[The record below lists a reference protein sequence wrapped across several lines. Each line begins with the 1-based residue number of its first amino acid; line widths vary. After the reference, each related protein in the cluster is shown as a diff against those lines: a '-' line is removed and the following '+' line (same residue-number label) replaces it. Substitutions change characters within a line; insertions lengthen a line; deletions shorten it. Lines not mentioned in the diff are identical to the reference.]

1 MKHAS
6 QCGVGSNENK
16 STNVIINTLVQYF
29 TMVTSFQMEKKKQLL
44 LVNNFVLL
52 FFFMG
57 RYACVAVLCTILV
70 LLGLTF
76 HLVSLVWA
84 SYWSRHGTWMKS
96 VGLKCC
102 H

>member
-6 QCGVGSNENK
+6 QCGVGSNVNK

-29 TMVTSFQMEKKKQLL
+29 TMVKSFQMEKKQLL
-44 LVNNFVLL
+44 LANNFVL
-52 FFFMG
+52 FFFIMG

-84 SYWSRHGTWMKS
+84 SY
-96 VGLKCC
+96 
-102 H
+102 